1 MNSYVLLGS
10 KRWTAA
16 GCVHAF
22 QLLDMGVK
30 VTGHCSVSLRAS
42 LRFNLAVKEEPEDGD
57 FVPEK
62 RGKKRKRPEDEPM
75 EGPSCSSATPT

>member
-1 MNSYVLLGS
+1 M
-10 KRWTAA
+10 
-16 GCVHAF
+16 
-22 QLLDMGVK
+22 K
-30 VTGHCSVSLRAS
+30 VTGYCSVFLCAF
-42 LRFNLAVKEEPEDGD
+42 LRFNMAVKEEPEDGD

>member
-1 MNSYVLLGS
+1 M
-10 KRWTAA
+10 
-16 GCVHAF
+16 
-22 QLLDMGVK
+22 
-30 VTGHCSVSLRAS
+30 
-42 LRFNLAVKEEPEDGD
+42 AVKEEPEDGD